1 MAIISISR
9 QVAAKGDE
17 ISELLAKKLNYTF
30 ITRKDI
36 ENRIVELGFPAEK
49 MPKYDERKPGFFA
62 SLAKDR
68 DEYLNFVQYAI
79 LEAAAKKNVVIIGR
93 GAFYTMKN
101 VPNNISIRLVAPEEV
116 RIQRLQEEFGWNE
129 KQALQRI
136 QESDTNRQG
145 YHSSFYNVDINDSE
159 NYHLVLNTG
168 YLPIEDCAELIA
180 TYVKTIITPEKDDLG
195 TKKVEDMLLCQKI
208 INKLVFEHQVNIEFV
223 HGEIED
229 NTFILQG
236 VSQSEGVVEQ
246 ALRIIKKE
254 LPDYQVKSAVSV
266 IHDFKSF
273 K

>member
-1 MAIISISR
+1 M
-9 QVAAKGDE
+9 
-17 ISELLAKKLNYTF
+17 
-30 ITRKDI
+30 
-36 ENRIVELGFPAEK
+36 
-49 MPKYDERKPGFFA
+49 
-62 SLAKDR
+62 
-68 DEYLNFVQYAI
+68 
-79 LEAAAKKNVVIIGR
+79 
-93 GAFYTMKN
+93 
-101 VPNNISIRLVAPEEV
+101 
-116 RIQRLQEEFGWNE
+116 
-129 KQALQRI
+129 
-136 QESDTNRQG
+136 
-145 YHSSFYNVDINDSE
+145 
-159 NYHLVLNTG
+159 VLNTG